1 MTTVYDYSIF
11 HTCRRGVNSLAQVRT
26 ASMRI
31 SLWSLDRYC
40 SAQCW
45 TNWVKECPKITKQ
58 RIHDNMKR
66 NLKIKFKFKHMC
78 VVRQKKSCSPSKS
91 KLPRVFN
98 ASVMLVASWMSA
110 KFVKE
115 AKMERNENHLS
126 MESQHNQMSKPLDQ

>member
-1 MTTVYDYSIF
+1 
-11 HTCRRGVNSLAQVRT
+11 
-26 ASMRI
+26 MRI

-45 TNWVKECPKITKQ
+45 TNWVKEWPKIPKQ
-58 RIHDNMKR
+58 IRMHYNMKR
-66 NLKIKFKFKHMC
+66 LRTLKFKLIQNTKLGSKIFMC
-78 VVRQKKSCSPSKS
+78 NVKSQKNCSPSKS

-115 AKMERNENHLS
+115 AKIEQNENKLS
-126 MESQHNQMSKPLDQ
+126 LELQDNQMTKPLDQ